1 MNEPYDSQ
9 TANPSIEKYVVA
21 SNNGIETHKF
31 TRCVIGYILHGE
43 KYVYYD
49 DKCYKFSQGDL
60 FFLGM
65 GCHYTKN
72 IPEEGHP
79 YEQILVRFTPEEL
92 QRILLHLN
100 ITYKLNITNNHLCE
114 KCRTLNHAAMP
125 AWSSIRRFFNH
136 TNDYLTEDSF
146 LHDPPAENIKIT
158 ELIYLIV
165 SHGDC
170 CIKSKLLGNV
180 DAARDNLQQTV
191 YASIFSDISVEEI
204 AKRCNRSLTS
214 FKKEFFRI
222 YGTSPHQWLI
232 RQRLIHARLLLIS
245 TDKAIAEITIRH
257 DTRDLP
263 QPASRT
269 RRVAADTASR
279 SRRTGNS
286 RFGNGVTSSDPTRK
300 GMLPPLQTVLSRT
313 SGTAWFASGHRREFS
328 GGRTPIRIKSLSL
341 RGIRFPYRPAAFRHD
356 SNEFGSASDLHRPGR
371 AITHTPWNFSIAS
384 SLITAG
390 KARPSR
396 ASFWSCSGSSYITT
410 CSFTGAYPNTR
421 TPGVR
426 RSSPKPLRYRW

>member
-1 MNEPYDSQ
+1 MAHPATPD
-9 TANPSIEKYVVA
+9 PCPVA
-21 SNNGIETHKF
+21 SDLD
-31 TRCVIGYILHGE
+31 R
-43 KYVYYD
+43 
-49 DKCYKFSQGDL
+49 QGDRRNRHRMRL
-60 FFLGM
+60 SQHLA
-65 GCHYTKN
+65 
-72 IPEEGHP
+72 
-79 YEQILVRFTPEEL
+79 
-92 QRILLHLN
+92 LHQ
-100 ITYKLNITNNHLCE
+100 
-114 KCRTLNHAAMP
+114 TLP
-125 AWSSIRRFFNH
+125 
-136 TNDYLTEDSF
+136 
-146 LHDPPAENIKIT
+146 
-158 ELIYLIV
+158 
-165 SHGDC
+165 
-170 CIKSKLLGNV
+170 
-180 DAARDNLQQTV
+180 Q
-191 YASIFSDISVEEI
+191 
-204 AKRCNRSLTS
+204 
-214 FKKEFFRI
+214 
-222 YGTSPHQWLI
+222 
-232 RQRLIHARLLLIS
+232 
-245 TDKAIAEITIRH
+245 TIRH

>member
-1 MNEPYDSQ
+1 MNESYDTQ
-9 TANPSIEKYVVA
+9 TVNPSIEKYVSA

-31 TRCVIGYILHGE
+31 TRCVIGYIPNGE

-72 IPEEGHP
+72 IPAQGHP
-79 YEQILVRFTPEEL
+79 YEQILVRYTSEEL

-245 TDKAIAEITIRH
+245 TDKAIAEIGTACAFPNTSHFIKLFRKQYGMTPATYRARH
-257 DTRDLP
+257 R
-263 QPASRT
+263 
-269 RRVAADTASR
+269 
-279 SRRTGNS
+279 
-286 RFGNGVTSSDPTRK
+286 GVED
-300 GMLPPLQTVLSRT
+300 LQTTPETES
-313 SGTAWFASGHRREFS
+313 TAREPLLTA
-328 GGRTPIRIKSLSL
+328 TP
-341 RGIRFPYRPAAFRHD
+341 
-356 SNEFGSASDLHRPGR
+356 
-371 AITHTPWNFSIAS
+371 
-384 SLITAG
+384 
-390 KARPSR
+390 
-396 ASFWSCSGSSYITT
+396 
-410 CSFTGAYPNTR
+410 
-421 TPGVR
+421 
-426 RSSPKPLRYRW
+426 

>member
-232 RQRLIHARLLLIS
+232 RQRLIHARMLLIS
-245 TDKAIAEITIRH
+245 TDKAIAEIGTACAFPNTSHFIKLFRKQYGMTPATYRARH
-257 DTRDLP
+257 R
-263 QPASRT
+263 
-269 RRVAADTASR
+269 
-279 SRRTGNS
+279 
-286 RFGNGVTSSDPTRK
+286 GVED
-300 GMLPPLQTVLSRT
+300 LQTTPETES
-313 SGTAWFASGHRREFS
+313 TAREPLLTA
-328 GGRTPIRIKSLSL
+328 TP
-341 RGIRFPYRPAAFRHD
+341 
-356 SNEFGSASDLHRPGR
+356 
-371 AITHTPWNFSIAS
+371 
-384 SLITAG
+384 
-390 KARPSR
+390 
-396 ASFWSCSGSSYITT
+396 
-410 CSFTGAYPNTR
+410 
-421 TPGVR
+421 
-426 RSSPKPLRYRW
+426 

>member
-245 TDKAIAEITIRH
+245 TDKAIAEIG
-257 DTRDLP
+257 
-263 QPASRT
+263 
-269 RRVAADTASR
+269 TASR